1 MSLTYNWYLTERN
14 SKSSLIWMRRFETH
28 ISTAEVT
35 EPAPCVPEG
44 KDAEVF
50 FGPQG
55 LGFKNLAGNVIF
67 LMQRYGEQ
75 TFFQKSGHFQPG

>member
-1 MSLTYNWYLTERN
+1 
-14 SKSSLIWMRRFETH
+14 MRRFETH

-50 FGPQG
+50 
-55 LGFKNLAGNVIF
+55 LGHRGWGSKTSLG
-67 LMQRYGEQ
+67 M
-75 TFFQKSGHFQPG
+75 